1 MVAALKPVYDELSVK
16 DDKATEDQK
25 TQPQLDLSSGVGRG
39 RRGMGWGGEGRGGKE
54 MSGLVE
60 VEL

>member
-1 MVAALKPVYDELSVK
+1 MITTLKPVYDQLSVK

-25 TQPQLDLSSGVGRG
+25 AQPQLDLSSGVGRERG
-39 RRGMGWGGEGRGGKE
+39 GMGWGGEGT
-54 MSGLVE
+54 SGLVE